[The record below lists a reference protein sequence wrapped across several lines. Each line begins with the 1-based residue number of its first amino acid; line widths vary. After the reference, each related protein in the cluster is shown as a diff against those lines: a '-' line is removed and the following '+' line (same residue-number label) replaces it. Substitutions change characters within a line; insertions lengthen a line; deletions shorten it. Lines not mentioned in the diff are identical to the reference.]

1 MVRPLFD
8 VPDREQIRALVLRD
22 EQERQ
27 RIATLP
33 PIQAEPQ
40 PAPPPEPIVR
50 NPRSVNPGPLTVALE
65 NAVSSVA
72 STIGDAWQ
80 SWGQMAPAEQEA
92 EQAQRREEAR
102 QAELTNR
109 LLEEQRAAER
119 AEIAKA
125 GYLMPGQ
132 FETMGDRNVQDLKE
146 KAEGAPPTLTK
157 ARSAADGFLR
167 TFAQS
172 ALSVAQA
179 PGIAVDSFDYIV
191 TGDERESEYVQKL
204 DEVSKAIKAALPG
217 DPTRN
222 GELLEGLAQGT
233 GSLTSIM
240 VGGLTTKAL
249 GFGVKSGSTIL
260 GVTAGGVGGY
270 EDAKANNATAT
281 AKYLSFYANSA
292 LGLTE
297 RIPIANAIDR
307 AFGELNR
314 ATNGRVVEII
324 ASGTVNSLEELVQEL
339 GQGVGQNVIAQVLYD
354 KEREIFEGVG
364 DQATVGGILG
374 FFFGAGTTALS
385 QALNRPASE
394 PVQPF
399 QPRERIEPV
408 LPVTEPQDPP
418 TAFQDAQQELNDLT
432 ADLDEPDLPPPPAV
446 MERGAEMGDPNLP
459 LATDTSGSATG
470 QLVPETRVG
479 VQEVG
484 FADLPPLIR
493 EIAEAAPPPP
503 RDQIPDAAAAAQT
516 PASPGK
522 SAGLFLFDATSLG
535 VDAERFQFKAGGD
548 QEGVTNR
555 LKGVKR
561 WDPAKAN
568 QLMVWQS
575 AEGELFV
582 VDGHQRS
589 GLARRL
595 VEQGLEQE
603 IKIPG
608 LLYRETDGFTPE
620 KMRALAAGKNLAE
633 GSGTLLD
640 AAKVLKV
647 DPELID
653 DSMPVSDYKI
663 RQATDLAKL
672 GDEPFRMVINEV
684 TDPEYGAIVG
694 RLIPDNTD
702 QQAAAISALNKI
714 GPANAVEAELVVR
727 RVLNSQMAEVADQ
740 GPSLFGDA
748 LDMPESTVVEEI
760 KIVAKAM
767 AELKKDKAV
776 FARVVK
782 NADKIESVGSQI
794 NREASEGI
802 VSESDRAIILLTTQ
816 SDTAGPV
823 RTQLLELARDLKQGK
838 VGAAAAARRLAE
850 TIRSQPAFKTRGSD
864 DDMPI
869 AAMRPRRRNPVDTDT
884 MDLFAQGGQVAAE
897 EAAQNVRRR
906 AQQLTL
912 DGMGPS
918 ARQLAASREAAGQGR
933 LRSGREQV
941 DANQGLFADKP
952 DDGGFDFMVPKADL
966 RADQTPFDTREAK
979 SGYLDLFAA
988 NPEAKATITEAR
1000 VRISEMLQAGA
1011 SLDEVAADPAVVSL
1025 NKLMISLPF
1034 SHLTPRD
1041 ILALDADG
1049 RPLNSEAELNAAYDD
1064 VARKLA
1070 WVDDKLTFPKN
1081 ALKFDR
1087 VATIILGPPAA
1098 GKSTIA
1104 NPVAR
1109 SKGAAILDSDE
1120 AKKFIP
1126 GFNGGIGANAVHVES
1141 GELADKQL
1149 ARLLDTGIN
1158 IVIPKVGDRPASI
1171 EKLTSQLTASGY
1183 SVELVNIRV
1192 SATNAASR
1200 SLGRFIK
1207 TGRFIPIE
1215 LMQRVGER
1223 PSATYI
1229 ELRDRGVVQRYAE
1242 IEGNG
1247 SPQEPKPILEDNAG
1261 SLDGVEA
1268 YGLAVIRG
1276 DGGFVGGGE
1285 QQAGGRL
1292 AGTPQDG
1299 GGQGGLRGTERQ
1311 AQTSDQAAGA
1321 ARDDRGEGENRLA
1334 AFNSSVEET
1343 LDAPQPPGTPI
1354 VVYRLASSNSRTLA
1368 GANAGNAQGVA
1379 AHLSMLDDYEKPSFV
1394 GGQGDTIHVYRVTI
1408 DQPYG
1413 PYETAGSSRKA
1424 TNGTV
1429 GRRDRYGGVWYSFGQ
1444 NGYTEEYL
1452 GSVTLDEVRGELA
1465 ARGYESFDESGA
1477 QEGGAVIRQVVSRGI
1492 GENTAVEALI
1502 PRQPGVTLS
1511 GEPQRPAAGIPD
1523 IGRAQEEVSI
1533 SAMAANFVRLLNLT
1547 FRTGRMTAGRDAI
1560 AQYNKKNGVIRAR
1573 QRNDLSSL
1581 IHEGGHAFHDG
1592 RGVELDTLIRQHQN
1606 EITQVA
1612 LRHYGAPQKLN
1623 GAQLKREGFA
1633 EFFRFYVTNPQLA
1646 QAEAPRFYQAFD
1658 GLLKA
1663 SDPNMH
1669 KGLRAL
1675 QRQVAVYTQQY
1686 PSTDVVKSFVKS
1698 ARTKNLW
1705 DPRDLTEVVAEE
1717 SQNARPYEGRPTAG
1731 GFFDWVRR
1739 GMFDMS
1745 SRAYTALVDQNN
1757 GVRKMTYA
1765 LLNVAERNNK
1775 KVDLKD
1781 ADNPL
1786 ELLAKASNSFMP
1798 AQLALQYG
1806 VRSYKTSAI
1815 AGPGLR
1821 DGIAV
1826 MMGASKGAAYFDMN
1840 EQRLADANAYL
1851 VALRAVE
1858 EYQRFASGEIQNPPV
1873 GFSEADAR
1881 QAVRDF
1887 EGKYGQA
1894 FIDGAKLVHQYAR
1907 TLLDREFEAGLIT
1920 PETYDDI
1927 KDKPSYVP
1935 LLRDM
1940 SDRNQEFGENVM
1952 TSGKASLIKRFRGSS
1967 RDIIAPLDALMHRTF
1982 ATEKRIADNE
1992 TIRAMSKL
2000 AQRAGIGA
2008 GAFVEKIPAAEIER
2022 IQVKMED
2029 AFQKIIDDPNISPA
2043 DAAIMQGI
2051 FQASFGGDEVMQI
2064 FRSTMLNERGE
2075 RILTYRENGKLQAI
2089 QLGDDGIGESVF
2101 NVMQGLGHDKV
2112 PLLLHLASRPSR
2124 ALRFGITKWPDF
2136 LLVNYFRDQFMA
2148 GISTNVG
2155 YIPFASGAKG
2165 MWDVVRRKK
2174 AFLDYSDA
2182 MGIMGGVAE
2191 YQVHK
2196 ARVAKDIEGLNQKGY
2211 VVETFE
2217 FDGFSYRSLAGL
2229 VKGIFRLSELSE
2241 AGTRIGLF
2249 SNAYKRAIREGLS
2262 EYDAIQEAS
2271 RIARDY
2277 MDFGRV
2283 GSKMASANRLIPF
2296 LNANIQGLDVTIRKL
2311 GGGGAV
2317 GRKALAFMDE
2327 NRTAP
2332 RLQAFVKTI
2341 TAVTD
2346 GQRKDLKLTRTELND
2361 LKNAQAMWVKMTGL
2375 ALMSAAVAF
2384 AFKDD
2389 EDYQEASEYLRQ
2401 TGWLIPLGDGR
2412 LFYAPKPF
2420 EIALLGNFMERAI
2433 EYAYGDEEALAKFWE
2448 NFTGAVTPPFIPP
2461 IVSLGVGLGANLD
2474 ISFGKPRE
2482 VVPGYLERLPPEQR
2496 SLATTTEIAKKI
2508 GEAIGYPPAKID
2520 FLVTSLFGSMGR
2532 DVSGALDGVIN
2543 PDRAEKGVDDSFI
2556 TRRFVRDATRGGM
2569 SSQDFN
2575 ELANRMNGS
2584 MTQASAGYKR
2594 YIDVGDEQGAAEYLA
2609 SLTEDE
2615 RAWAILD
2622 RHFETKLK
2630 RLHPVYRANQIS
2642 TIVSGVRREVLTA
2655 QLKDTENEGEFIL
2668 LTAKQKRL
2676 VDDFVTD
2683 IQRRERRNALIAI
2696 GHPSWK
2702 NKKPLDIQPSMDL
2715 LREVS
2720 PEAADE
2726 LERRFEKAKIYD
2738 GAAIA
2743 QSWPDL
2749 KRRLLTEGPE
2759 AYLDDLI
2766 P

>member
-1 MVRPLFD
+1 M
-8 VPDREQIRALVLRD
+8 
-22 EQERQ
+22 
-27 RIATLP
+27 
-33 PIQAEPQ
+33 
-40 PAPPPEPIVR
+40 
-50 NPRSVNPGPLTVALE
+50 ALE
-65 NAVSSVA
+65 NAVSGAASV
-72 STIGDAWQ
+72 IGDAWQ
-80 SWGQMAPAEQEA
+80 SWGQLTPAEQEA

-146 KAEGAPPTLTK
+146 KAEGPPPTLSK

-179 PGIAVDSFDYIV
+179 PGIAADSVDYLV
-191 TGDERESEYVQKL
+191 TGDERESNYVQKL

-249 GFGVKSGSTIL
+249 GFGVKAGSTVL

-339 GQGVGQNVIAQVLYD
+339 GQGVGQNVIAKVLYD
-354 KEREIFEGVG
+354 KEREIFQGVG

-385 QALNRPASE
+385 HAINRPAAE
-394 PVQPF
+394 PVQPY
-399 QPRERIEPV
+399 QPVPRVEPTLV
-408 LPVTEPQDPP
+408 EPEPP
-418 TAFQDAQQELNDLT
+418 AAFQDAQQQLNDLT
-432 ADLDEPDLPPPPAV
+432 ADLDDPDIPPAPPAETGAV
-446 MERGAEMGDPNLP
+446 IERGAVMGDPNLP
-459 LATDTSGSATG
+459 LATDMGGTVTG
-470 QLVPETRVG
+470 RMVPENRV
-479 VQEVG
+479 VVPDAAVT

-503 RDQIPDAAAAAQT
+503 RDQIADASAAAQT
-516 PASPGK
+516 PPTPGK

-672 GDEPFRMVINEV
+672 GEEPFRMVVNEV

-702 QQAAAISALNKI
+702 MQGAAISALNKI

-727 RVLNSQMAEVADQ
+727 RVLNSQMAEAADQ
-740 GPSLFGDA
+740 GQGGLFGDA

-776 FARVVK
+776 FSRVVK

-823 RTQLLELARDLKQGK
+823 RTQLLELAKDLKQGK
-838 VGAAAAARRLAE
+838 VAASAAARKLAE
-850 TIRSQPAFKTRGSD
+850 TIRSQPAFKTRGGD

-869 AAMRPRRRNPVDTDT
+869 AAMRPRRRAVVDQGT
-884 MDLFAQGGQVAAE
+884 MDLFAEGAQLASQEAGQKVRQRAE
-897 EAAQNVRRR
+897 
-906 AQQLTL
+906 QLTL

-918 ARQLAASREAAGQGR
+918 ARQLAASREAAARGMVRGAKPQT
-933 LRSGREQV
+933 
-941 DANQGLFADKP
+941 DANQGLFADRP
-952 DDGGFDFMVPKADL
+952 DDGGFDFMVPQMEQLRTWKDGSPLKTAENLLSAGQREKPAFDKKLRQITKALGIKYKAGPLKEIDRIVEKIADKRYPSASYVTDVVRGSIYPTNPAEADQAVSQIVAQFGDVIDEGWAISPVFYVDRKVL
-966 RADQTPFDTREAK
+966 IRLRSGVIAEIQVLEPSLANAKDNRGGHSLYKKSRVLPAGPEKAAFDQAQRDIYSPVLNALSADWKAAFGIGGVSGNNLVSVAAGTSRADMPTSELLTGSQDPSISAQASPGVQNAGRPSQTQGFGV
-979 SGYLDLFAA
+979 SGVITGTDAQNVGDVNSQPIA
-988 NPEAKATITEAR
+988 GQPSSATTQVATT
-1000 VRISEMLQAGA
+1000 AG
-1011 SLDEVAADPAVVSL
+1011 SYRKAADFIMDRLPDASRILDYGAGLGLGTDAMRRAAGIQVDSYEPFPERWRGSEPPTFTASSEISGSYDGIVNL
-1025 NKLMISLPF
+1025 NVLNVLEPR
-1034 SHLTPRD
+1034 LRDQVARD
-1041 ILALDADG
+1041 IMQ
-1049 RPLNSEAELNAAYDD
+1049 
-1064 VARKLA
+1064 KLA
-1070 WVDDKLTFPKN
+1070 PGGIAVIGTRKFKGDVDQ
-1081 ALKFDR
+1081 A
-1087 VATIILGPPAA
+1087 
-1098 GKSTIA
+1098 
-1104 NPVAR
+1104 
-1109 SKGAAILDSDE
+1109 KGAEPA
-1120 AKKFIP
+1120 
-1126 GFNGGIGANAVHVES
+1126 
-1141 GELADKQL
+1141 GELGAVWVKRGQERVYQKGFD
-1149 ARLLDTGIN
+1149 GN
-1158 IVIPKVGDRPASI
+1158 
-1171 EKLTSQLTASGY
+1171 
-1183 SVELVNIRV
+1183 ELVNYLQSIAPAGFIVERGYGI
-1192 SATNAASR
+1192 AASTAIVR
-1200 SLGRFIK
+1200 A
-1207 TGRFIPIE
+1207 P
-1215 LMQRVGER
+1215 
-1223 PSATYI
+1223 
-1229 ELRDRGVVQRYAE
+1229 
-1242 IEGNG
+1242 
-1247 SPQEPKPILEDNAG
+1247 
-1261 SLDGVEA
+1261 
-1268 YGLAVIRG
+1268 
-1276 DGGFVGGGE
+1276 
-1285 QQAGGRL
+1285 
-1292 AGTPQDG
+1292 
-1299 GGQGGLRGTERQ
+1299 
-1311 AQTSDQAAGA
+1311 
-1321 ARDDRGEGENRLA
+1321 
-1334 AFNSSVEET
+1334 ET
-1343 LDAPQPPGTPI
+1343 
-1354 VVYRLASSNSRTLA
+1354 
-1368 GANAGNAQGVA
+1368 
-1379 AHLSMLDDYEKPSFV
+1379 
-1394 GGQGDTIHVYRVTI
+1394 
-1408 DQPYG
+1408 
-1413 PYETAGSSRKA
+1413 
-1424 TNGTV
+1424 
-1429 GRRDRYGGVWYSFGQ
+1429 
-1444 NGYTEEYL
+1444 
-1452 GSVTLDEVRGELA
+1452 
-1465 ARGYESFDESGA
+1465 
-1477 QEGGAVIRQVVSRGI
+1477 
-1492 GENTAVEALI
+1492 EALI
-1502 PRQPGVTLS
+1502 PRQAGTTLS
-1511 GEPQRPAAGIPD
+1511 GEPQRPAAGVPD
-1523 IGRAQEEVSI
+1523 TGATQEQLSL
-1533 SAMAANFVRLLNLT
+1533 SAMSANFIRLLNLT
-1547 FRTGRMTAGRDAI
+1547 FRTGRMTAGREAL
-1560 AQYNKKNGVIRAR
+1560 AQYNRKNGVIRAR
-1573 QRNDLSSL
+1573 QRNDFSTLV
-1581 IHEGGHAFHDG
+1581 HEGGHAFHDD

-1606 EITQVA
+1606 EVTQIA

-1646 QAEAPRFYQAFD
+1646 QAEAPAFYQAFD
-1658 GLLKA
+1658 NLLKT
-1663 SDPNMH
+1663 SDPNTH
-1669 KGLRAL
+1669 KGMMELR
-1675 QRQVAVYTQQY
+1675 RQVAVYSQQY

-1698 ARTKNLW
+1698 ARQPNLW
-1705 DPRDLTEVVAEE
+1705 DPRDLADVVAEE
-1717 SQNARPYEGRPTAG
+1717 SQNARPYEGKPTAG
-1731 GFFDWVRR
+1731 GFFDWIRR
-1739 GMFDMS
+1739 GFFDQTS
-1745 SRAYTALVDQNN
+1745 QTYTALVDQNN
-1757 GVRKMTYA
+1757 GVRKLTYA
-1765 LLNVAERNNK
+1765 LLNVADRNK
-1775 KVDLKD
+1775 KRIDLKD

-1806 VRSYKTSAI
+1806 VRGYKTAAVS
-1815 AGPGLR
+1815 GPALR

-1826 MMGASKGAAYFDMN
+1826 MMGASRGASYFDMN
-1840 EQRLADANAYL
+1840 EQRMADANAYL

-1858 EYQRFASGEIQNPPV
+1858 EYQRYAAGEIQNPPV

-1881 QAVRDF
+1881 QAVRDL
-1887 EGKYGQA
+1887 EAKYGQA
-1894 FIDGAKLVHQYAR
+1894 FMDGAKLVHRYAR
-1907 TLLDREFEAGLIT
+1907 SLLDREFEAGLIT

-1927 KDKPSYVP
+1927 KDKPNYVP

-1940 SDRNQEFGENVM
+1940 SDRNQEFGDNVL
-1952 TSGKASLIKRFRGSS
+1952 TSGKTSLIKRFRGSS

-1982 ATEKRIADNE
+1982 ATEKRIAENE
-1992 TIRAMSKL
+1992 TIKAMAKL
-2000 AQRAGIGA
+2000 AQKAGVGSGA
-2008 GAFVEKIPAAEIER
+2008 LVEKIPAAEIER
-2022 IQVKMED
+2022 IQLQMED
-2029 AFQKIIDDPNISPA
+2029 VFKKIIDDPNISPA
-2043 DAAIMQGI
+2043 DAAIMEGI

-2101 NVMQGLGHDKV
+2101 NVMRGLGNDKV
-2112 PLLLHLASRPSR
+2112 PLLLDLASMPSR

-2148 GISTNVG
+2148 GVSTNVG
-2155 YIPFASGAKG
+2155 YVPFASGAKG

-2196 ARVAKDIEGLNQKGY
+2196 ARVAQDIEGLKQKGY
-2211 VVETFE
+2211 TVETFE
-2217 FDGFSYRSLAGL
+2217 FDGFSYKTLAGL
-2229 VKGIFRLSELSE
+2229 VKGVFRLSELAE
-2241 AGTRIGLF
+2241 AGTRVGLF
-2249 SNAYKRAIREGLS
+2249 SNAYKRAIAEGLT

-2277 MDFGRV
+2277 IDFGRV
-2283 GSKMASANRLIPF
+2283 GSKMAAANRLIPF

-2311 GGGGAV
+2311 SGGGAV

-2346 GQRKDLKLTRTELND
+2346 GQRQKLNLTRVELND
-2361 LKNAQAMWVKMTGL
+2361 LKNAQAMWIKMTGL
-2375 ALMSAAVAF
+2375 ALMSAAIAF

-2389 EDYQEASEYLRQ
+2389 EDYQETSEYLRQ
-2401 TGWLIPLGDGR
+2401 TGWIIPLGDGR
-2412 LFYAPKPF
+2412 VFYAPKPF

-2433 EYAYGDEEALAKFWE
+2433 EYAYGDEEALGKFWE
-2448 NFTGAVTPPFIPP
+2448 NFTGAVTPPFVPP
-2461 IVSLGVGLGANLD
+2461 LVSLGVGLGANLD

-2482 VVPGYLERLPPEQR
+2482 VVPGYMERLPPEQR
-2496 SLATTTEIAKKI
+2496 YLETTSELAKKI
-2508 GEAIGYPPAKID
+2508 GEAIDYPPAKIN
-2520 FLVTSLFGSMGR
+2520 FLITSLFGSMGR
-2532 DVSGALDGVIN
+2532 DVTAALDGVIN

-2575 ELANRMNGS
+2575 ELANRMNGA

-2594 YIDVGDEQGAAEYLA
+2594 YIDVGDEIGAAEYLA

-2622 RHFETKLK
+2622 RHFDAKQK
-2630 RLHPVYRANQIS
+2630 RLHPIYRANQIS
-2642 TIVSGVRREVLTA
+2642 TIVSGMRREVLSA
-2655 QLKDTENEGEFIL
+2655 KLKDTANEGEFIP

-2702 NKKPLDIQPSMDL
+2702 TKKPLDIQPSLAL

-2726 LERRFEKAKIYD
+2726 LERRLDKARIYD
-2738 GAAIA
+2738 GAELAAI
-2743 QSWPDL
+2743 WPDL
-2749 KRRLLTEGPE
+2749 KQRLLSEGPE
-2759 AYLDDLI
+2759 GYLDDLI

>member
-8 VPDREQIRALVLRD
+8 IPDREQIRNLVLRD
-22 EQERQ
+22 QQERA
-27 RIATLP
+27 RIAAMPPQVVEPLP
-33 PIQAEPQ
+33 VQ
-40 PAPPPEPIVR
+40 PAPP
-50 NPRSVNPGPLTVALE
+50 NPRSGTRGPLTDILE
-65 NAVSSVA
+65 SAVSSAA
-72 STIGDAWQ
+72 STIGEAYR
-80 SWGQMAPAEQEA
+80 SWGVLTPE
-92 EQAQRREEAR
+92 EQAEEQGLRREEAR

-125 GYLMPGQ
+125 GYEMPGQ
-132 FETMGDRNVQDLKE
+132 FATMGDRNVQALQE
-146 KAEGAPPTLTK
+146 KAEGPPPTLSK
-157 ARSAADGFLR
+157 ARSGSDAFLR
-167 TFAQS
+167 TLAQS
-172 ALSVAQA
+172 TLSVAQA
-179 PGIAVDSFDYIV
+179 PGIVADSIDYLA
-191 TGDERESEYVQKL
+191 TGDENESAYVQKL

-222 GELLEGLAQGT
+222 GELFEGLAQGT

-240 VGGLTTKAL
+240 AGGLATKVIGL
-249 GFGVKSGSTIL
+249 GTKFGATVIGST
-260 GVTAGGVGGY
+260 ASGVGGY
-270 EDAKANNATAT
+270 EDANAYDASTT

-297 RIPIANAIDR
+297 RIPIANALDR
-307 AFGELNR
+307 AFGELNK
-314 ATNGRVVEII
+314 ATNGRVVQII
-324 ASGTVNSLEELVQEL
+324 ASGTVNSLEELIQEL

-385 QALNRPASE
+385 QAMNRPASE
-394 PVQPF
+394 PVQPY

-408 LPVTEPQDPP
+408 LPQTEPQEAP

-432 ADLDEPDLPPPPAV
+432 AELDEPDVPPPPAV
-446 MERGAEMGDPNLP
+446 MERGAEMGDPNFP
-459 LATDTSGSATG
+459 LATDTSGAATG
-470 QLVPETRVG
+470 RLLPETNVAVPEGAVT
-479 VQEVG
+479 

-503 RDQIPDAAAAAQT
+503 RDQIPDATAASQT

-535 VDAERFQFKAGGD
+535 VDAQRFQFKEGGD

-653 DSMPVSDYKI
+653 DSMPMSDYKI

-694 RLIPDNTD
+694 RLIPDSTD
-702 QQAAAISALNKI
+702 QQTAAISALNKI

-727 RVLNSQMAEVADQ
+727 RVLNSQMAEAVDQ
-740 GPSLFGDA
+740 GPGLFGDM
-748 LDMPESTVVEEI
+748 LDTPESTVVEEI

-794 NREASEGI
+794 NRQASEGI

-816 SDTAGPV
+816 SDTVGPV

-838 VGAAAAARRLAE
+838 VAAASAARKLAE
-850 TIRSQPAFKTRGSD
+850 TIRSQPAFKTRGD
-864 DDMPI
+864 DETPL
-869 AAMRPRRRNPVDTDT
+869 AAMRPRRKTPIDTGT
-884 MDLFAQGGQVAAE
+884 LDLFNQGAAIAAQDAG
-897 EAAQNVRRR
+897 QNVRRR
-906 AQQLTL
+906 AEQMTL
-912 DGMGPS
+912 EGFGPS
-918 ARQLAASREAAGQGR
+918 ARQLAASREAAGRGR
-933 LRSGREQV
+933 LRTGRDQA
-941 DANQGLFADKP
+941 DANQGLFADTP
-952 DDGGFDFMVPKADL
+952 DDGGFDFMVAQTDQL
-966 RADQTPFDTREAK
+966 RAWKEGSDLKEAK
-979 SGYLDLFAA
+979 DLH
-988 NPEAKATITEAR
+988 
-1000 VRISEMLQAGA
+1000 SAG
-1011 SLDEVAADPAVVSL
+1011 
-1025 NKLMISLPF
+1025 
-1034 SHLTPRD
+1034 
-1041 ILALDADG
+1041 
-1049 RPLNSEAELNAAYDD
+1049 
-1064 VARKLA
+1064 RK
-1070 WVDDKLTFPKN
+1070 
-1081 ALKFDR
+1081 
-1087 VATIILGPPAA
+1087 
-1098 GKSTIA
+1098 
-1104 NPVAR
+1104 
-1109 SKGAAILDSDE
+1109 
-1120 AKKFIP
+1120 
-1126 GFNGGIGANAVHVES
+1126 
-1141 GELADKQL
+1141 
-1149 ARLLDTGIN
+1149 
-1158 IVIPKVGDRPASI
+1158 
-1171 EKLTSQLTASGY
+1171 
-1183 SVELVNIRV
+1183 
-1192 SATNAASR
+1192 
-1200 SLGRFIK
+1200 
-1207 TGRFIPIE
+1207 
-1215 LMQRVGER
+1215 
-1223 PSATYI
+1223 
-1229 ELRDRGVVQRYAE
+1229 
-1242 IEGNG
+1242 
-1247 SPQEPKPILEDNAG
+1247 
-1261 SLDGVEA
+1261 
-1268 YGLAVIRG
+1268 
-1276 DGGFVGGGE
+1276 
-1285 QQAGGRL
+1285 
-1292 AGTPQDG
+1292 
-1299 GGQGGLRGTERQ
+1299 
-1311 AQTSDQAAGA
+1311 
-1321 ARDDRGEGENRLA
+1321 
-1334 AFNSSVEET
+1334 
-1343 LDAPQPPGTPI
+1343 
-1354 VVYRLASSNSRTLA
+1354 
-1368 GANAGNAQGVA
+1368 
-1379 AHLSMLDDYEKPSFV
+1379 EKPSFDKKLRQV
-1394 GGQGDTIHVYRVTI
+1394 ARELGIKYKAGPIKEMDRIVEKINDKRYPSAAYVT
-1408 DQPYG
+1408 DVVR
-1413 PYETAGSSRKA
+1413 GSIYPTTPAEADAAVERI
-1424 TNGTV
+1424 V
-1429 GRRDRYGGVWYSFGQ
+1429 QQFGGVIDEGWVVNFVGYADRKVLIRLKSGVIAEIQVLEPSLADAKDNRGGHDLYKKVRVLAPDDPEAERLNDQQRALYVPVLEALSPDWKAALGMGGLSGNNLDSVLAGTGRAFMPTSPELTRSQDPSMRAQASAGVQNAGRPSQTQGFGVSGVIGSTESQ
-1444 NGYTEEYL
+1444 NAVDVN
-1452 GSVTLDEVRGELA
+1452 SQSLA
-1465 ARGYESFDESGA
+1465 AVEALAATENVSIDVSESNG
-1477 QEGGAVIRQVVSRGI
+1477 VITLSKIVSRAKR
-1492 GENTAVEALI
+1492 TAAGTRVMDALTRYADSTGQTIKLRASSQFGGDKARLIKFYERLGFTTDKRTAKASSKWKDTAMTRAPQPVSDTEALI

-1523 IGRAQEEVSI
+1523 TGSNQEEVSI
-1533 SAMAANFVRLLNLT
+1533 SAMAANFVRVLNLT
-1547 FRTGRMTAGRDAI
+1547 FRTGRVTAGRDAI
-1560 AQYNKKNGVIRAR
+1560 AQYNKENAVIRAR

-1592 RGVELDTLIRQHQN
+1592 RGAELDTLIRQNQN

-1633 EFFRFYVTNPQLA
+1633 EFFRFYVTNPALA
-1646 QAEAPRFYQAFD
+1646 RQEAPAFYQAFD
-1658 GLLKA
+1658 NLLKT

-1669 KGLRAL
+1669 KGLQAL

-1705 DPRDLTEVVAEE
+1705 DPRDLAEVVAEE
-1717 SQNARPYEGRPTAG
+1717 SQNARPYEGKPTAG

-1775 KVDLKD
+1775 NVDLKD
-1781 ADNPL
+1781 TDNPL

-1806 VRSYKTSAI
+1806 PRSYKTAAI
-1815 AGPGLR
+1815 SGPPLR

-1858 EYQRFASGEIQNPPV
+1858 EYQRFAAGEIQNPPV

-1887 EGKYGQA
+1887 EAKYGPA
-1894 FIDGAKLVHQYAR
+1894 FIDGAKIVHRYAR
-1907 TLLDREFEAGLIT
+1907 ALLDREFEAGLIT
-1920 PETYDDI
+1920 PETYDEI
-1927 KDKPSYVP
+1927 KDKPAYVP

-1940 SDRNQEFGENVM
+1940 SDRNREFGDSVM

-1982 ATEKRIADNE
+1982 ASEKRIAENE
-1992 TIRAMSKL
+1992 TIKAMAKL
-2000 AQRAGIGA
+2000 SQKAGLGA
-2008 GAFVEKIPAAEIER
+2008 GALVEKIPAAEIER
-2022 IQVKMED
+2022 IQIQMED
-2029 AFQKIIDDPNISPA
+2029 VFQKIIDDPNISPA
-2043 DAAIMQGI
+2043 DAAVMQGI

-2101 NVMQGLGHDKV
+2101 NVMRGLGNDKV
-2112 PLLLHLASRPSR
+2112 PLLLDLASKPSR

-2148 GISTNVG
+2148 GVSTNVG
-2155 YIPFASGAKG
+2155 YVPFASGAKG

-2191 YQVHK
+2191 YQIHK
-2196 ARVAKDIEGLNQKGY
+2196 ARSAQDIEGLKQKGY

-2217 FDGFSYRSLAGL
+2217 FDGFNYRTLANL
-2229 VKGIFRLSELSE
+2229 VKGVFRLSELSE
-2241 AGTRIGLF
+2241 AGTRVGLF
-2249 SNAYKRAIREGLS
+2249 SNAYKRAVAEGLS

-2277 MDFGRV
+2277 IDFGRA
-2283 GSKMASANRLIPF
+2283 GSKMAAANRLIPF
-2296 LNANIQGLDVTIRKL
+2296 LNANLQGLDITIRKL

-2332 RLQAFVKTI
+2332 RLQAFVRTI
-2341 TAVTD
+2341 AAVTD
-2346 GQRKDLKLTRTELND
+2346 GQRQGLNLSRVELND

-2375 ALMSAAVAF
+2375 ALMSAAIAF

-2389 EDYQEASEYLRQ
+2389 EDYQETSEYLRQ
-2401 TGWLIPLGDGR
+2401 TGWIIPLGDGR
-2412 LFYAPKPF
+2412 IFYAPKPF

-2433 EYAYGDEEALAKFWE
+2433 EYAYGDEEALGKFWD

-2461 IVSLGVGLGANLD
+2461 IVSIGTGIGANLD
-2474 ISFGKPRE
+2474 VSFGKPRE

-2496 SLATTTEIAKKI
+2496 ALATTSEVAKKI

-2520 FLVTSLFGSMGR
+2520 FLITSLFGSMGR

-2543 PDRAEKGVDDSFI
+2543 PERAEKGVDDSFI

-2594 YIDVGDEQGAAEYLA
+2594 YTDVGDERGAAEYLA

-2622 RHFETKLK
+2622 RHFDAKQK
-2630 RLHPVYRANQIS
+2630 RLHPIYRANQIS

-2655 QLKDTENEGEFIL
+2655 QLKDSENEGEFVL

-2696 GHPSWK
+2696 EHPSWK
-2702 NKKPLDIQPSMDL
+2702 GKKPLDIQPSFDL

-2726 LERRFEKAKIYD
+2726 LERRFEKAKLYD
-2738 GAAIA
+2738 GAELAA
-2743 QSWPDL
+2743 TWPEL
-2749 KRRLLTEGPE
+2749 KQRLLDEGSE
-2759 AYLDDLI
+2759 AFLDDLI